1 MEKLVSNLGRTID
14 GDLNGSMKHKWVNV
28 VKMNTF
34 IACKLTEALETK
46 FNKASADIIVT
57 GRVSSS
63 VRMYIR
69 EAVA

>member
-14 GDLNGSMKHKWVNV
+14 GDLSGSMKHKWVNV

-63 VRMYIR
+63 VRMCIR
-69 EAVA
+69 EIVA